1 MGTDNLHSKRKA
13 KLNVERRQAK
23 REPYGR
29 VLIVCEDSESSP
41 AYLKAMCDELK
52 LSTANIMICGKECG
66 SAPINVVD
74 YAIKNKEEYDKVY
87 CVIDRDQHWT
97 FNKALQKAKSKKVEM
112 IVSIPCFEYWL
123 LLHFEFTDQPFQA
136 VLGSHCDTVVSKL
149 KPHLHD
155 YDKSKLKEYYQFL
168 KLKQPNAIERAKQR
182 ENACQHEDLGNKNPY
197 TQLHHLVEYLE
208 NLKRL
213 KSQKTSKSKHLAK

>member
-136 VLGSHCDTVVSKL
+136 VFGFSL
-149 KPHLHD
+149 
-155 YDKSKLKEYYQFL
+155 
-168 KLKQPNAIERAKQR
+168 
-182 ENACQHEDLGNKNPY
+182 
-197 TQLHHLVEYLE
+197 
-208 NLKRL
+208 
-213 KSQKTSKSKHLAK
+213 